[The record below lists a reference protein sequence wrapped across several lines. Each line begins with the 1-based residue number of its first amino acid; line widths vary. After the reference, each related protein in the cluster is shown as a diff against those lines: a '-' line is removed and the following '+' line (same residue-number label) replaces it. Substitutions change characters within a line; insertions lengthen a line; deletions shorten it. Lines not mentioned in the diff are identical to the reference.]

1 MLDFQTIQEEFK
13 KVQDHIIKE
22 LQNIGVGVY
31 KEDLWDYDK
40 GQGGGRSRL
49 WENDSI
55 LEKAGVNFSAI
66 EGGTL
71 PPSALASMKLP
82 ENTPYKATGVSLVLH
97 PQNPFIPTIHLN
109 VRYFECGAKWWFGG
123 GVDLTPYYTNKED
136 VVDFHQQLFDFCGK
150 HQADYKTLK
159 RKCDEYFFLPHRDE
173 TRGVGGLFF
182 DHLNTDRESNFTLCK
197 NLGMLLPNLIIPF
210 IKSYAQKNFTPQQRE
225 FQKIRRGR
233 YVEFNLLFDR
243 GTHFGIQSGGRTE
256 SILMSLPSEV
266 SWRYDWKATEGSR
279 EAELKDYLKPTN
291 WLNL

>member
-31 KEDLWDYDK
+31 KEDLWNYDQ

-71 PPSALASMKLP
+71 PPSALVSMKLP
-82 ENTPYKATGVSLVLH
+82 ENTPYKATGVSIVLH

-109 VRYFECGAKWWFGG
+109 VRYFECGEKWWFGG
-123 GVDLTPYYTNKED
+123 GVDLTPYYTKKED
-136 VVDFHQQLFDFCGK
+136 VVDFHQKLFDFCGK

-159 RKCDEYFFLPHRDE
+159 EKCDEYFFLPHRDE

-210 IKSYAQKNFTPQQRE
+210 IKSYAQKDFTPQQRE

-266 SWRYDWKATEGSR
+266 SWRYDWKATEGSL
-279 EAELKDYLKPTN
+279 EAELTDYLKPTN